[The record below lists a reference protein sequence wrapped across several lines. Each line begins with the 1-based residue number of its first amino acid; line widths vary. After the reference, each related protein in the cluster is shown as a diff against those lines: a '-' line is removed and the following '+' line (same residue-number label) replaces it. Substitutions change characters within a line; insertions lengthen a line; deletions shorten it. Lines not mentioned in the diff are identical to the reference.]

1 MGKKFMQLKNR
12 FSNMIPKIIEEC
24 EYQRLSVNNKLEF
37 FKPNYTQKQ
46 KTFAEDI
53 SASLNQNP
61 KKINPKYLYDEYG
74 SKLFEEICS
83 LSEYYPFESEKSI
96 LKVIGKKLIP
106 HIDSAIRIVELGSGS
121 SSKTRL
127 LINALKPKTEIE
139 YFPID
144 ISEILIDS
152 AKKLCDDY
160 GEIRITGIIDTYE
173 SGLNF
178 IKHFDD
184 KPNLITFLGSSFG
197 NFSEYEGRKFL
208 RVIHDLM
215 KKKDHF
221 LIGLDLSKSSKILH
235 DAYNDSKGIT
245 AKFNLSILNRINRE
259 LEANFDTS
267 NFEHYAFY
275 NEEES
280 KIEMHLRSLSNQSVQ
295 ILKANLSIE
304 LTKDEL
310 IHTEN
315 SHKFSISQIE
325 SMLEDSDFDIS
336 EIWFDPRQYYVLVLA
351 KRH

>member
-1 MGKKFMQLKNR
+1 
-12 FSNMIPKIIEEC
+12 
-24 EYQRLSVNNKLEF
+24 
-37 FKPNYTQKQ
+37 
-46 KTFAEDI
+46 
-53 SASLNQNP
+53 
-61 KKINPKYLYDEYG
+61 
-74 SKLFEEICS
+74 
-83 LSEYYPFESEKSI
+83 
-96 LKVIGKKLIP
+96 
-106 HIDSAIRIVELGSGS
+106 
-121 SSKTRL
+121 
-127 LINALKPKTEIE
+127 
-139 YFPID
+139 
-144 ISEILIDS
+144 
-152 AKKLCDDY
+152 
-160 GEIRITGIIDTYE
+160 
-173 SGLNF
+173 
-178 IKHFDD
+178 
-184 KPNLITFLGSSFG
+184 
-197 NFSEYEGRKFL
+197 
-208 RVIHDLM
+208 M

-245 AKFNLSILNRINRE
+245 AKFNLNILNRINRE